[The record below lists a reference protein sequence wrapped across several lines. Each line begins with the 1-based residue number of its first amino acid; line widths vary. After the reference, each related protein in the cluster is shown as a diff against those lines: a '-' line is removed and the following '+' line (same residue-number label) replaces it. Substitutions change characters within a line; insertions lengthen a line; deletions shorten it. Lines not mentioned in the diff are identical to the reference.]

1 MNDKAGLG
9 TVSVENAVRSS
20 LNNNNNLVDSGIGSP
35 ESGES
40 PPITSLLF
48 IHFVGASRCPPTSA
62 AGAGHALPGSSLLL
76 PPLLPCCPG
85 HCCQDRRESRV
96 VPNTGAEQQPPGS
109 FRAQTRILLADSSPC
124 NDGDTFEERS
134 SATRSLLT
142 TVFGLALP
150 PPAFEVGPGA

>member
-1 MNDKAGLG
+1 MNPNLRNPSKVVGELYVFIREYP
-9 TVSVENAVRSS
+9 VSG
-20 LNNNNNLVDSGIGSP
+20 NNRAEISTYYLKCLLLSNILT
-35 ESGES
+35 ESQ
-40 PPITSLLF
+40 PITSPLF

-76 PPLLPCCPG
+76 PPLLPRCPG

-124 NDGDTFEERS
+124 NDGDTFEQRS
-134 SATRSLLT
+134 SATR
-142 TVFGLALP
+142 
-150 PPAFEVGPGA
+150 